1 MKKLFDLL
9 LIITICGL
17 GNHVSAAT
25 SDINNLFNRLDS
37 MILSKDESDALK
49 QKRILSLMKQREAA
63 NTLNSRFALNSAL
76 YDEYYIYN
84 ADSAKIYVEEN
95 LKIAKELGD
104 NDLIT
109 DLKIKKS
116 FLEAATG
123 MLLEATNVL
132 HEIDSSK
139 LSHELKK
146 DYYGQMVYI
155 YGLLGNYT
163 SLNSGKSEWNH
174 YYDKEKVYKDSLRSI
189 LVPGDRDFLWY
200 LGWNARELP
209 KLQQDSV
216 VKALTDEVEKSSLNN
231 REVARIAYALAI
243 LYKDQGN
250 HDKYLEYLV
259 KSAIADVAIG
269 NREVAS
275 LADLSKVMFE
285 SNNIDRA
292 YTYSSYSLD
301 AALKYPNRVR
311 AITILPLQNQINTA
325 YRELSQKNEAQKR
338 HLIIALCILAFILA
352 CAIFIIFAQLR
363 RMKIKNNQI
372 SETNDS
378 LHKRNNELTEIQNKL
393 AETNDKLQNLNKE
406 LKSTNESLREANY
419 VKEQYVGY
427 VFAMCSIYIKKMES
441 LRQSINAKA
450 TKKQWKDIEEMTE
463 GYQAMTK
470 AELKEF
476 HENFDS
482 IFLHIFPDFVS
493 EFNSLLRP
501 DEQIKLKEGELLNT
515 DLRIYALVRL
525 GITDSVKIAE
535 FLHCSPQTV
544 YNYRFRTR
552 SKALGSKTMFAENV
566 RNIGRVAYIK

>member
-189 LVPGDRDFLWY
+189 LVPGDRDYLWH

-216 VKALTDEVEKSSLNN
+216 VKVLTDEVEKSSLNN

-243 LYKDQGN
+243 LYKDQEN

-338 HLIIALCILAFILA
+338 HLIIALCILAFVLA

-378 LHKRNNELTEIQNKL
+378 LHKRNNDLTEIQNEL